1 MDTGS
6 YLRINNITLSYEFP
20 QKITDKLKISALT
33 IYSTAINPFIFT
45 KNLSFNPDV
54 SNSTNPLQPGRDNNN
69 YPVPKSIM
77 FGLNASF

>member
-20 QKITDKLKISALT
+20 QKITKMLMISALKV
-33 IYSTAINPFIFT
+33 YSTATNPFIFT

-54 SNSTNPLQPGRDNNN
+54 SNSSNPLQPGRDNNN
-69 YPVPKSIM
+69 YPMPKSLL
-77 FGLNASF
+77 FGINVSF